1 MAPQITQTQK
11 TTDFAHISNDVLG
24 YSLGSLNEPVAM
36 VKPDYSNKNVYM
48 DDRLYG
54 SFDMKEIVCDNDKI
68 RLCHKE
74 KYVIGEI
81 SLKIYINGTE
91 YASLLCLNQLTE
103 ELALGF
109 LYSEGVIDT
118 TDEVA
123 SISYNERLFAVMVN
137 LIPGK
142 SVEKCE
148 SLRSVT
154 SGCGKCFTY
163 INPLKNE
170 KFLPVANQDRFSIRG
185 ILDAMADFDRQSEVY
200 KTVGGVHSVLFRHEA
215 FSVFNEDIGRH
226 NCFDKIGGVL
236 LRNNKMDLVE
246 NGMLFV
252 SGRVS
257 SEIITKVIRLGVPIL
272 VSRSTPTASAVDLAR
287 KYNVTLM
294 GYVRK
299 RTGFVYAG
307 EDRLMQE
314 A

>member
-1 MAPQITQTQK
+1 MKP
-11 TTDFAHISNDVLG
+11 SNW
-24 YSLGSLNEPVAM
+24 LNQNAEG
-36 VKPDYSNKNVYM
+36 KIM

-54 SFDMKEIVCDNDKI
+54 TFDVKEIIANNGIPLLHD
-68 RLCHKE
+68 RE
-74 KYVIGEI
+74 KDVIGEI

-118 TDEVA
+118 IDDVA
-123 SISYNERLFAVMVN
+123 EISYNERLFAVMIN
-137 LIPGK
+137 LVPGR

-163 INPLKNE
+163 INPLKHE
-170 KFLPVANQDRFSIRG
+170 KFLPVANQKQYS
-185 ILDAMADFDRQSEVY
+185 ILDILNVMKNFERQSEIY
-200 KTVGGVHSVLFRHEA
+200 KSVGGVHSVLFQHPD

-236 LRNNKMDLVE
+236 LKNNKMALVGT
-246 NGMLFV
+246 GMLFV

-257 SEIITKVIRLGVPIL
+257 SEIITKVIRLGVPVL
-272 VSRSTPTASAVDLAR
+272 VSRSTPTAAAVNLAR
-287 KYNVTLM
+287 EYNVSLL
-294 GYVRK
+294 GYVRSNN
-299 RTGFVYAG
+299 GYVYAG
-307 EDRLMQE
+307 ADRLI
-314 A
+314 